1 VSTIQRTKRG
11 LRFWCVAVLASAGA
25 VHSAAAQSERLTV
38 EVGQCVDL
46 PTPEQRLAC
55 FESQVEAARGA
66 KAGAQAAPEVA
77 APPSREPAPRAATTA
92 PASANSSERPA
103 PSASSEVPAEF
114 GFREPRRAES
124 EPAAAPEVRGKIVEL
139 RETVPNAFVITLD
152 NGQVWR
158 QTRPDPYVMLRVGY
172 DVRINMSRF
181 RAYRLTSP
189 ATRGFVQVERVR

>member
-1 VSTIQRTKRG
+1 VSTYPRTKRA
-11 LRFWCVAVLASAGA
+11 LRLSCVAVLASAGA
-25 VHSAAAQSERLTV
+25 VQWAAAQNERLTV

-55 FESQVEAARGA
+55 FEAQVEAARGA
-66 KAGAQAAPEVA
+66 PAGGQAAPAA
-77 APPSREPAPRAATTA
+77 APPSREPAPRAGDTA
-92 PASANSSERPA
+92 RASPYGAEAGA
-103 PSASSEVPAEF
+103 PSAAGEVPAEF
-114 GFREPRRAES
+114 GFREARRAEP
-124 EPAAAPEVRGKIVEL
+124 EPAAVPEVRGKIVEL